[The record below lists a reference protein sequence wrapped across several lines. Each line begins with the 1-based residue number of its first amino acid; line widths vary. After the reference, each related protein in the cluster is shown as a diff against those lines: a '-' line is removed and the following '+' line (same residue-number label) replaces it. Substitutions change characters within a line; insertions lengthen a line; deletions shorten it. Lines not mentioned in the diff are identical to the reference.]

1 MEIKDIKCKCGKN
14 LDFDLIKDVLDA
26 EHAKYKECQICYK
39 YKLLNEFETLP
50 CGDKFCL
57 ECIKFMFKEWYTA
70 KKALSSFLCLTGNEK
85 CKEFILED

>member
-1 MEIKDIKCKCGKN
+1 M
-14 LDFDLIKDVLDA
+14 
-26 EHAKYKECQICYK
+26 
-39 YKLLNEFETLP
+39 LLNEFETLP